1 MSADNE
7 APKIFAN
14 RMIRMIVD
22 HSFGDDMDI
31 APNEYMVIRVAFRK
45 MGGEWE
51 EISLGNPEHLAK
63 LKQVVSTWGQQQQA
77 KPGQQEMV

>member
-1 MSADNE
+1 MSDE
-7 APKIFAN
+7 KDTPKIFAN

-31 APNEYMVIRVAFRK
+31 PADEYMVIRVAFRK

-51 EISLGNPEHLAK
+51 EIFLGNHEHVNK
-63 LKQVVSTWGQQQQA
+63 LKQVVSMWGQQRQN
-77 KPGQQEMV
+77 KSGQPELV